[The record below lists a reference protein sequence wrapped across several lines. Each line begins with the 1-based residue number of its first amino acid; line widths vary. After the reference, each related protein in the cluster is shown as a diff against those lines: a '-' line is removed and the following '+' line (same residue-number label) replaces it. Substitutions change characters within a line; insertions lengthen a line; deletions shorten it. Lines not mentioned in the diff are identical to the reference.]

1 MVETDPSP
9 SCIVAPDTMIHYEG
23 DPIKREEEEENMND
37 VGYDDLGGVSF
48 FRLLK
53 MVSNLSE
60 TNGRENVYANCDW
73 IRGGANNKGVLKCNF
88 IRCASSWLRS
98 RRWWNCP
105 CAIRRFSRQSA
116 SNPLE
121 ESFCSVRP
129 ELERLSSPGL
139 SPMRPER
146 TFSWSTVGIYKEE
159 KQKKRKNL
167 AFIKNNKL
175 NK

>member
-60 TNGRENVYANCDW
+60 TNGRENVYANCD
-73 IRGGANNKGVLKCNF
+73 
-88 IRCASSWLRS
+88 
-98 RRWWNCP
+98 
-105 CAIRRFSRQSA
+105 
-116 SNPLE
+116 
-121 ESFCSVRP
+121 
-129 ELERLSSPGL
+129 
-139 SPMRPER
+139 
-146 TFSWSTVGIYKEE
+146 
-159 KQKKRKNL
+159 
-167 AFIKNNKL
+167 
-175 NK
+175 